1 MTLNFFFY
9 FYILLLILSQNSHAM
24 INSEVSEHHPYYAY
38 VEFANAQGSGYGG
51 GVLISF
57 QHVLTC
63 AANIQG

>member
-1 MTLNFFFY
+1 
-9 FYILLLILSQNSHAM
+9 M
-24 INSEVSEHHPYYAY
+24 INSEVSEHHPFYAY